1 MTRARDRFR
10 QAENDLDL
18 TRLAREAGRHEWACF
33 AAQQGAEKAVKA
45 LHLHLGQE
53 AWGHTVA
60 KLLKELPIEVPGQLI
75 EEAKFLDAYYVPTRY
90 PDAFAEGTPAEH
102 YGPLQSEEAIRH
114 AGAVLDFV
122 RAQMA
127 EPGRG

>member
-1 MTRARDRFR
+1 
-10 QAENDLDL
+10 
-18 TRLAREAGRHEWACF
+18 
-33 AAQQGAEKAVKA
+33 
-45 LHLHLGQE
+45 
-53 AWGHTVA
+53 VA
-60 KLLKELPIEVPGQLI
+60 KLLKELPTEVPGQLI

-114 AGAVLDFV
+114 AGAILDFV
-122 RAQMA
+122 RTQMA